1 MLVLFVQKEGM
12 FMTRAEAVA
21 KFGEKIVDEA
31 EGYHE
36 TDFDKHFGP

>member
-1 MLVLFVQKEGM
+1 
-12 FMTRAEAVA
+12 MTRAEAVA